1 MDPEHQCTQALSR
14 PNTGRAV
21 LTGDKQL
28 AADPGPGAEPVRH
41 GARRQGDECP
51 DQCHLGDLGS
61 SLGVALAG
69 TVLIIGLAQ
78 QLNTALANSEVISP
92 QLQQATRDATASG
105 VQVVPGSRLMQ
116 LMKEAALPEEQ
127 ADALLQDYNSSK
139 LQALRRGLG
148 IVLIDGLLALP
159 LTRALPDRPLQS

>member
-1 MDPEHQCTQALSR
+1 
-14 PNTGRAV
+14 
-21 LTGDKQL
+21 
-28 AADPGPGAEPVRH
+28 
-41 GARRQGDECP
+41 
-51 DQCHLGDLGS
+51 
-61 SLGVALAG
+61 
-69 TVLIIGLAQ
+69 
-78 QLNTALANSEVISP
+78 
-92 QLQQATRDATASG
+92 
-105 VQVVPGSRLMQ
+105 MQ